1 MIIKCVKIYII
12 LAFINWLSIATES
25 QSSSM
30 HSGCNFGYYQDTS
43 GNCINCPENTYAPA
57 SNLQECLPCPKYSGT
72 ANETG
77 SNTISD
83 CLCDAGYYRLE
94 ETNICVRCPSDK
106 SRYICPGPYIKN
118 YCETQYIANEGWWTQ
133 SALSGIYQKCPIK
146 TACKDKCAGCTTGY
160 TGPLCNTCDF
170 NYFKFHFGL
179 DGLCIKC
186 PNSGEI
192 IAILILI
199 YAILLTI
206 CYGFARLTELSA
218 KYTILSRKYS
228 GVIPKLRLLLFFLA
242 TSTSLCFIYYT
253 MISDKLSMPN
263 FFILYLGIMI
273 LLAQNIWFPISLFPS
288 KCITHLIP
296 SEVLS
301 INEVGTTDA
310 KSNLT
315 LAIVIPIMGI
325 TLLFIF
331 FTFKHIIDIARIYKK
346 SNCQVDLQSGEFI
359 DSSIRLDNF
368 NKALKHQMVKTT
380 YRFIS
385 SSQIFLYLIYSPI
398 TWVFLK
404 SLKCI
409 NIPSYG
415 NVTEE
420 DYVLSC
426 GALKNSSTAGLTY
439 FTIFFPLINII
450 NGIIFRRKII
460 HREELYY
467 ISNEFLFSGYHP
479 VVQFWE
485 SIRLYV
491 LFGTIGIMNLTYST
505 SHDLLVFCLTILAC
519 VTFIETLIP
528 PINNKD
534 SVAPYAITKPWWV
547 LSLSAL
553 TVSRFVTF
561 SLVISLCLFGIYG
574 YFPKAG
580 FIISIA
586 IIVLELMTIIFLLY
600 QVSIDLILLAYK
612 YRKYKRTYGENEQL
626 IDTVEK
632 DGFLLYYQHNLG
644 EEEQDFFISGLLRS
658 PFPDEAAAQMI
669 YLVEHGNLFDSDTKE
684 VGRCLFSAGFFEPQG
699 QTLRFLIPRI
709 KYYRDNPDIPV
720 NSEVELL
727 DEVRKVLMNAVK
739 KLGIEVYVKDSQY
752 RAKGARIAF
761 STQQIGPSVL
771 LQTTSDYLYNFLSKS
786 RISNMLEVKLRQ
798 SQFRLLFP
806 DAIPMVYPDDEEFR
820 LRIIDARRIARQIY
834 SERREREAVLK
845 SENLYDKY
853 FGFHSPIPPD
863 NKEILAIRKL
873 NELIAPPRW
882 DPLDGRLDHEFDYD
896 RYCKIKRQ
904 FEDILSLNNENL
916 NDIDT
921 KEKNSRFYN
930 NQYNFLTSRRYNA
943 AYMVGD
949 KYIINGDS
957 EVHDIIYQS
966 NNNKSIALR
975 NSIPVKKI
983 KYGNKQDQDDK
994 SNF

>member
-1 MIIKCVKIYII
+1 MIIKCVKIYITLTI
-12 LAFINWLSIATES
+12 INWLFITTKS

-30 HSGCNFGYYQDTS
+30 NLGCNFGYYQDTS
-43 GNCINCPENTYAPA
+43 GNCVKCPENTYGPA
-57 SNLQECLPCPKYSGT
+57 SNLQQCLPCPQYSGT
-72 ANETG
+72 ANKTG
-77 SNTISD
+77 SNTVSD

-94 ETNICVRCPSDK
+94 ETNICIKCPADK
-106 SRYICPGPYIKN
+106 SRYICPGPYVKN
-118 YCETQYIANEGWWTQ
+118 YCETHNIANEGWWIQ
-133 SALSGIYQKCPIK
+133 STLSGIYQKCPIK
-146 TACKDKCAGCTTGY
+146 TACKSKCAGCTTGY

-170 NYFKFHFGL
+170 SHFKFQFGL
-179 DGLCIKC
+179 DSFCIKC

-192 IAILILI
+192 IAILISI

-206 CYGFARLTELSA
+206 CY
-218 KYTILSRKYS
+218 
-228 GVIPKLRLLLFFLA
+228 A
-242 TSTSLCFIYYT
+242 TSTSLCFIYYS
-253 MISDKLSMPN
+253 MINDRLTMPN
-263 FFILYLGIMI
+263 FFIIYLNIMI

-296 SEVLS
+296 SEMLS
-301 INEVGTTDA
+301 INEIGTTDA

-368 NKALKHQMVKTT
+368 NKALKNQMVKTT

-426 GALKNSSTAGLTY
+426 GALKNSSAAGLTY
-439 FTIFFPLINII
+439 FSVFFPLINII

-460 HREELYY
+460 HKEELYY

-479 VVQFWE
+479 LVQFWE

-491 LFGTIGIMNLTYST
+491 LFGTIGVMNLTYAT

-534 SVAPYAITKPWWV
+534 SVAPYAIIKPWWI
-547 LSLSAL
+547 LSLSSL
-553 TVSRFVTF
+553 TVSRFVAF
-561 SLVISLCLFGIYG
+561 SLVTSLCLFGIYG

-586 IIVLELMTIIFLLY
+586 IVVLELMTIVFLFY

-612 YRKYKRTYGENEQL
+612 YRKYKRIYGENEQF
-626 IDTVEK
+626 IDTVEEK

-669 YLVEHGNLFDSDTKE
+669 YLVEHGNLFDCDTKE
-684 VGRCLFSAGFFEPQG
+684 VGKCLFSAGFFEPQG

-709 KYYRDNPDIPV
+709 KYYRENPDIPV

-752 RAKGARIAF
+752 RANGARIAF
-761 STQQIGPSVL
+761 CTQQVGPSVL
-771 LQTTSDYLYNFLSKS
+771 LQTSDYLYNFLSKS
-786 RISNMLEVKLRQ
+786 RISNILEVKLRQ

-834 SERREREAVLK
+834 SERRKREAVLK

-853 FGFHSPIPPD
+853 FGFHSPMLPD

-882 DPLDGRLDHEFDYD
+882 DPLDGRLDREFDYD
-896 RYCKIKRQ
+896 RYCKIRGQ
-904 FEDILSLNNENL
+904 FEDILSLNKEL
-916 NDIDT
+916 SDIDT
-921 KEKNSRFYN
+921 KEKNSRFYKD
-930 NQYNFLTSRRYNA
+930 QYHFLVSKRYNA

-949 KYIINGDS
+949 KYVINGDS
-957 EVHDIIYQS
+957 EVHDIVYQT
-966 NNNKSIALR
+966 NNKSITLR
-975 NSIPVKKI
+975 NSTPVKKI
-983 KYGNKQDQDDK
+983 KYGDKQDQDHK
-994 SNF
+994 